1 MNSPFLIQT
10 KTKIIMKKL
19 FLSLAVIAAT
29 VLSTTSLKAADAKD
43 YQVTGPVIEIHDT
56 YIVVKK
62 SEGNN
67 YQIAR
72 NKSTKGG
79 DVKVGDKVTVYYTMI
94 ATEIEAKKATAA
106 KSEKKTEMKTD
117 KK

>member
-10 KTKIIMKKL
+10 KTKIIMKKM
-19 FLSLAVIAAT
+19 FLSLAVAVAFSAAG
-29 VLSTTSLKAADAKD
+29 TTLKAADAKD
-43 YQVTGPVIEIHDT
+43 YQVTGPVVEINAD

-62 SEGNN
+62 GEANW
-67 YQIAR
+67 QLAR

-106 KSEKKTEMKTD
+106 KPEKKTD

>member
-62 SEGNN
+62 SEANW
-67 YQIAR
+67 QLAR

-79 DVKVGDKVTVYYTMI
+79 DVKVGAKVTVYYTMI